1 MIHHVVLWTF
11 KDSVTATDRAA
22 IVDAVRALDGHVP
35 FLCSLAVGENF
46 SPARAQ
52 GYTHVLVETF
62 TDRDALAAYAAH
74 PDHVPVLARL
84 RDAVAQLVAV
94 DLDV

>member
-1 MIHHVVLWTF
+1 MIHHVILWAF
-11 KDSVTATDRAA
+11 KDSVTAADRSA
-22 IVDAVRALDGHVP
+22 IVDAVRALDGQVP
-35 FLCSLAVGENF
+35 SLRSLAVGDNF

-62 TDRDALAAYAAH
+62 TDCDALAAYATH

-84 RDAVAQLVAV
+84 RGAVAQLVAV
-94 DLDV
+94 DLEV